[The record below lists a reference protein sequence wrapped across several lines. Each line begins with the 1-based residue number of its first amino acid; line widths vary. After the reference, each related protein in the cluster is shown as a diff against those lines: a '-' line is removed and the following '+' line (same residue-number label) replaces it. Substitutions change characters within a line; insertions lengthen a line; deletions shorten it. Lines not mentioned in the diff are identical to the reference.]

1 MADREGVVDL
11 APDLSFHGARLARA
25 ALGRACH
32 PNGKVVEDPTPM
44 KRTIQVRIFR
54 GEQKYVA
61 ECLDL
66 PVVTEAATL
75 DELAANIREAIS
87 LHLEGEDLAAMACR
101 RILPSWPPWSF
112 RRSPDA
118 QATRAD
124 WRRSHPHFAR
134 FGFQEVSQR
143 GSHVKLRRVLV

>member
-87 LHLEGEDLAAMACR
+87 LHLEGEDLAAMGLSEDPT
-101 RILPSWPPWSF
+101 IL
-112 RRSPDA
+112 
-118 QATRAD
+118 ATMELPAV
-124 WRRSHPHFAR
+124 A
-134 FGFQEVSQR
+134 
-143 GSHVKLRRVLV
+143 